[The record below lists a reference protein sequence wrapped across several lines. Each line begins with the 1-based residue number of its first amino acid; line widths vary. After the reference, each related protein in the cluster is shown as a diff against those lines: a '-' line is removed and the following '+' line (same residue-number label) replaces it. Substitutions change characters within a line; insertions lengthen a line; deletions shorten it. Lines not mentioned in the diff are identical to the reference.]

1 MIKSMLLPASLLCMT
16 ALIGAG
22 AIPARTLNPTL
33 PSQRAAFNT
42 LTLVSA
48 TSLDQLPSSDTDSH
62 VRDSRVGPIGE
73 SSNDRYKGNQ
83 GANGGN
89 GDQAP
94 APMPEPATIL
104 SMCVAVAIG
113 GGVYFM
119 GRLRRERK

>member
-1 MIKSMLLPASLLCMT
+1 MIKSMFLPASLLCMT

-22 AIPARTLNPTL
+22 VVSARTLNPIL
-33 PSQRAAFNT
+33 PSQRAAFNV

-48 TSLDQLPSSDTDSH
+48 TSLDQLPSTDTDSH

-73 SSNDRYKGNQ
+73 SSNDKYKSNQ
-83 GANGGN
+83 GDKSSD
-89 GDQAP
+89 DQAP

-119 GRLRRERK
+119 SRLRRERK